1 MLGLNVIG
9 INTPSALDCYNL
21 VQDTKNDKIAVVIAN
36 NTGKKDRAS
45 ATMIGG
51 TFGLF
56 QSVLFAATYG
66 LGKKFPSLQKCPPI
80 KWAVGQIDKWI
91 KAVEKI
97 HPDKSHSYHVRN
109 GVMNKALYLIGSGA
123 ALGYAA
129 DWYSTYSNTRTNGK
143 ISNIKQGEFSN
154 SGLISAL
161 NSLSSTDEG
170 KEIIKNSMKRNDDN
184 SITIK
189 FKGVDREYNITKK
202 ELKEATKQYVTHENE
217 NGKITSFKKK
227 YSKGDGDVLAFE
239 LALDKFKQ
247 DIKNNNI
254 TPDKNIPDYVFDS
267 TENQNVDKN
276 TATKQA
282 YYLLTG
288 ETSPEINT
296 ENNDNIE
303 NIYAKASLNKFINE
317 YTQNPTKYAASVK
330 FKESENNKTP
340 IRTRFYAKT
349 NLKTDKEYTIYK
361 INSKYA
367 TIVNTANTKERIE
380 IPINTLKQE
389 IASLCYVNVNKQN
402 TDNK

>member
-129 DWYSTYSNTRTNGK
+129 DWYST
-143 ISNIKQGEFSN
+143 
-154 SGLISAL
+154 
-161 NSLSSTDEG
+161 
-170 KEIIKNSMKRNDDN
+170 
-184 SITIK
+184 
-189 FKGVDREYNITKK
+189 
-202 ELKEATKQYVTHENE
+202 
-217 NGKITSFKKK
+217 
-227 YSKGDGDVLAFE
+227 
-239 LALDKFKQ
+239 
-247 DIKNNNI
+247 
-254 TPDKNIPDYVFDS
+254 
-267 TENQNVDKN
+267 
-276 TATKQA
+276 
-282 YYLLTG
+282 
-288 ETSPEINT
+288 
-296 ENNDNIE
+296 
-303 NIYAKASLNKFINE
+303 
-317 YTQNPTKYAASVK
+317 
-330 FKESENNKTP
+330 
-340 IRTRFYAKT
+340 
-349 NLKTDKEYTIYK
+349 
-361 INSKYA
+361 
-367 TIVNTANTKERIE
+367 
-380 IPINTLKQE
+380 
-389 IASLCYVNVNKQN
+389 
-402 TDNK
+402 